1 MRKIEGRWR
10 RKFDPFKTSMHEVIP
25 GYYAQVPQL
34 CMATGVVAE
43 NHELVIK
50 IAPRALRG
58 IRVEAFTI
66 LSLDGSNISSSEW
79 RGVAPYD
86 IWEEIAPSLLWKEVD
101 SGPAEVTVNSPDN
114 SEKFY
119 NRYTGESSD
128 YVAQLRAQGGSSEE
142 TLKFVARVYGLA
154 EGLSVSPNKFVQEA
168 FAANGALD
176 PLPRA
181 TASKWIR
188 AARDKG
194 LMVDFSQDSVSE
206 KEMNSR
212 RDQLLS
218 GLLKA

>member
-1 MRKIEGRWR
+1 
-10 RKFDPFKTSMHEVIP
+10 MHEVIP

-34 CMATGVVAE
+34 CMATGVVGE

-50 IAPRALRG
+50 IVPRASRG

-86 IWEEIAPSLLWKEVD
+86 IWEEIAPSLLWKEVET
-101 SGPAEVTVNSPDN
+101 GPAEMTVISPDN

-119 NRYTGESSD
+119 NPYTGELPD
-128 YVAQLRAQGGSSEE
+128 YVAQLRAQGGSNEE
-142 TLKFVARVYGLA
+142 TLEFVARMYGLA
-154 EGLSVSPNKFVQEA
+154 EGLSISPNKFVQEA
-168 FAANGALD
+168 FAANGVLN

-188 AARDKG
+188 AARNKG
-194 LMVDFSQDSVSE
+194 LMADLSQDSVSE
-206 KEMNSR
+206 EEMDNR
-212 RDQLLS
+212 RNQLLS